1 MFLHAGMEH
10 WTSNPNSKIR
20 IAYLHLC
27 YTLGYPSFQSHLC
40 PPPLSGSAKNTTP
53 PPQMEY
59 PNHSCMEHSK
69 TPPQWPQLHLD
80 QRSGKRHTWG
90 NMELQ
95 TSAPTHMNFR
105 CTQIETGFNR
115 FGRLPLNQQHTNKG
129 TGPNQDTP
137 GIPTQSSPN
146 LTKKVTNWKTW
157 AYTDGSCKL
166 HQGKQ
171 VTDQKCTTTPSHQ
184 LYTMLNLVA

>member
-1 MFLHAGMEH
+1 
-10 WTSNPNSKIR
+10 
-20 IAYLHLC
+20 
-27 YTLGYPSFQSHLC
+27 
-40 PPPLSGSAKNTTP
+40 
-53 PPQMEY
+53 
-59 PNHSCMEHSK
+59 
-69 TPPQWPQLHLD
+69 
-80 QRSGKRHTWG
+80 
-90 NMELQ
+90 
-95 TSAPTHMNFR
+95 MNFR

-171 VTDQKCTTTPSHQ
+171 VTGAGVYHPITSAIHYVEPSSAGITNTINRAELAAIAATITHGYTHIATVPLTTFPPS
-184 LYTMLNLVA
+184 TK